1 MVLPSSDIGRGGYL
15 LLCRSGSLYRGQYQ
29 SVRHRDGY
37 ASPALM
43 ATLYWGGM
51 LVGPPGGEQPEQNFS
66 PRAVDGYYGIG
77 RTTRPTGHSSE

>member
-1 MVLPSSDIGRGGYL
+1 MD
-15 LLCRSGSLYRGQYQ
+15 
-29 SVRHRDGY
+29 Y

-51 LVGPPGGEQPEQNFS
+51 LVLPGGEQPEQNFS

-77 RTTRPTGHSSE
+77 RTTRPTGNSSE